1 MEYKF
6 KVTADRPTTELILDR
21 EIIIDPKEISA
32 AQELKSQYIFTTMSV
47 KDICEISGILQSEE
61 ESKSKHEMELLQL
74 EGAIEVQ
81 EKRLDQVI
89 LPSFKKFIVTQ
100 IPCSCL
106 NRNFILIGDIQL

>member
-1 MEYKF
+1 
-6 KVTADRPTTELILDR
+6 
-21 EIIIDPKEISA
+21 
-32 AQELKSQYIFTTMSV
+32 MSV

-89 LPSFKKFIVTQ
+89 
-100 IPCSCL
+100 
-106 NRNFILIGDIQL
+106 